1 MKGPAVGEQV
11 AVIVAGGQAIAGV
24 LDAGEGYVKLD
35 LSKHKGGP
43 KLRKQDDATLLFA
56 GEQGITQLKGA
67 IRRDGLTSSA
77 VRFEFE
83 ASKERIQRRR
93 HVRVDA
99 EVPVVLRLSTSS
111 SGSLLRS
118 KTVNVS
124 GGGLEIVDN
133 VGLPLNAIVKI
144 ELRLPGDTVP
154 VPMTGRIVRRARP
167 NTKGVKIER
176 MLLSDQDRL
185 VKFIFTRQRLELR
198 QRQIA

>member
-1 MKGPAVGEQV
+1 MKGPGVGEQV
-11 AVIVAGGQAIAGV
+11 AVVVASGQVLARV

-35 LSKHKGGP
+35 LSKHKGP
-43 KLRKQDDATLLFA
+43 KLKKQDDATLLFA
-56 GEQGITQLKGA
+56 GDHGVTQLKGA
-67 IRRDGLTSSA
+67 VRRDGLTSSS

-99 EVPVVLRLSTSS
+99 EVPVLVRVSTSTT
-111 SGSLLRS
+111 GSLLKS
-118 KTVNVS
+118 KTLNVS

-133 VGLPLNAIVKI
+133 VGLPINAIVKI
-144 ELRLPGDTVP
+144 ELKLPGEPMP
-154 VPMTGRIVRRARP
+154 VPLTGRIVRRARP

-176 MLLSDQDRL
+176 MILSDQDRL

-198 QRQIA
+198 NRQIA